1 MHQGPV
7 KSERSILVQ
16 EHGHGC
22 GRDDLGNAGQVIHS
36 RRDNKRRLRIVSKSA
51 NPIERDYLT
60 LCQHAKNG
68 ARECLFPDGLV
79 QNRVSLGKPKALRR
93 SRSGDGYE
101 RGRHTQI
108 GFGLDYASSPQ
119 TNPTEGAPDRAQ
131 DPSILKHR
139 GLQGMS
145 IQSRLVAIGLVAG
158 MVSIH
163 ALAQQGSTQAPAAVP
178 QPAAA
183 APTYTV
189 PAGTKILL
197 SLKNGINTKTAQ
209 QGDGV
214 YLVSSFPVVGNSR
227 VMVPVGV
234 YVQGVVDRVQRP
246 GRVKGRAQLDL
257 HFTTMIFPNGQVVE
271 VPGVLNSL
279 PGSDGPKVK
288 GSEGTVEQA
297 GNKGRDVG
305 NVLKGAAIGA
315 EGGVLGGAATGNVA
329 KGVGYGGLAGAAA
342 GTIYTLFTRGNDIV
356 IPSGTSVEM
365 VLQRS
370 LILQESQLAGADES
384 RGQAQMAPAGQRQPM
399 AKPRQR
405 ILCPFGSPG
414 CN

>member
-1 MHQGPV
+1 MT
-7 KSERSILVQ
+7 I
-16 EHGHGC
+16 HG
-22 GRDDLGNAGQVIHS
+22 
-36 RRDNKRRLRIVSKSA
+36 
-51 NPIERDYLT
+51 
-60 LCQHAKNG
+60 
-68 ARECLFPDGLV
+68 
-79 QNRVSLGKPKALRR
+79 
-93 SRSGDGYE
+93 
-101 RGRHTQI
+101 
-108 GFGLDYASSPQ
+108 
-119 TNPTEGAPDRAQ
+119 
-131 DPSILKHR
+131 
-139 GLQGMS
+139 
-145 IQSRLVAIGLVAG
+145 RLVVIGLVAG
-158 MVSIH
+158 LVAMEGV
-163 ALAQQGSTQAPAAVP
+163 AQTPAAVP
-178 QPAAA
+178 PPAPT

-315 EGGVLGGAATGNVA
+315 EAGAIAGAANGSVG

-365 VLQRS
+365 VLQRP
-370 LILQESQLAGADES
+370 LVLQESQLASAEET
-384 RGQAQMAPAGQRQPM
+384 RGQAQMAPAGQQQPM

-405 ILCPFGSPG
+405 DLVPLRQPG
-414 CN
+414 L